1 MAEIPAKSRKS
12 AKKPTAAPARRV
24 RRAGLAWRLVRR
36 LVSAIAIVIL
46 MPVVLVP
53 VYSTVNPP
61 ITTVMIAKRIAG
73 ASIIKVWRPIETISP
88 HLVRAVIVAE
98 DARFCAHSGIDWQQV
113 EEVLLDTEDGGPLRG
128 ASTITMQTVKNL
140 FLWPGRSWLRKG
152 LEVPLA
158 LYADAVLSKRRIME
172 IYLNIA
178 EWDKGVYGAQAAAQ
192 HYFGVSAARL
202 SAAQAARM
210 AATLPAPWLRDPAR
224 PSRTLGRL
232 ATVHARRAAAAG
244 PYVACVLN

>member
-1 MAEIPAKSRKS
+1 MPAKSRRGKNKS
-12 AKKPTAAPARRV
+12 AAVRARRV
-24 RRAGLAWRLVRR
+24 RRAGPVRRLVRR
-36 LVSAIAIVIL
+36 LVLAIVIVIA
-46 MPVVLVP
+46 MPVVLLP
-53 VYSTVNPP
+53 AYSTVNPP

-73 ASIIKVWRPIETISP
+73 ASIIKAWRPIEAISP

-98 DARFCAHSGIDWQQV
+98 DGRFCAHSGIDWQQV
-113 EEVLLDTEDGGPLRG
+113 EEVLPDTEDGGPLRG

-140 FLWPGRSWLRKG
+140 FLWSGRSWFRKG

-158 LYADAVLSKRRIME
+158 LYADTVLSKRRIME

-178 EWDKGVYGAQAAAQ
+178 EWDKGVYGAEAAAR
-192 HYFGVSAARL
+192 HYFGVSAAHL

-210 AATLPAPWLRDPAR
+210 AATLPAPRLRNPAR
-224 PSRTLGRL
+224 PSRTTGRL
-232 ATVHARRAAAAG
+232 AAVHARRAALAG

>member
-1 MAEIPAKSRKS
+1 MAEMPAKSRQGANKS
-12 AKKPTAAPARRV
+12 AAKAARRARNLSPV
-24 RRAGLAWRLVRR
+24 RRFVRR
-36 LVSAIAIVIL
+36 LALAIAIVVF
-46 MPVVLVP
+46 MPMVLLP
-53 VYSTVNPP
+53 VYSAVNPA

-73 ASIIKVWRPIETISP
+73 ASIKKAWRSIEAISP

-113 EEVLLDTEDGGPLRG
+113 EEVILDAENGGPLRG

-140 FLWPGRSWLRKG
+140 FLWSGRSWFRKG

-178 EWDKGVYGAQAAAQ
+178 EWDKGVYGAEAAAR
-192 HYFGVSAARL
+192 HYFGISAARL

-210 AATLPAPWLRDPAR
+210 AATLPAPRLRNPAR
-224 PSRTLGRL
+224 PGRTMGRL
-232 ATVHARRAAAAG
+232 AGVYARRAAVSG

>member
-1 MAEIPAKSRKS
+1 MAEMPAKSRRSTNKS
-12 AKKPTAAPARRV
+12 AAAARRL
-24 RRAGLAWRLVRR
+24 RKAGPVRR
-36 LVSAIAIVIL
+36 LIRRVVLAIVIIIV
-46 MPVVLVP
+46 MPVVLLP
-53 VYSTVNPP
+53 VYSAVNPP

-73 ASIIKVWRPIETISP
+73 ASIIKAWRRIEAISP

-113 EEVLLDTEDGGPLRG
+113 EEVLLDAEDGGPLRG

-140 FLWPGRSWLRKG
+140 FLWSGRSWLRKG

-158 LYADAVLSKRRIME
+158 LYADMVLSKRRIME

-178 EWDKGVYGAQAAAQ
+178 EWDKGVYGAEAAAR

-210 AATLPAPWLRDPAR
+210 AASLPAPRLRDPAR
-224 PSRTLGRL
+224 PSRTTGRL
-232 ATVHARRAAAAG
+232 ASLYVRRAAASG

>member
-1 MAEIPAKSRKS
+1 MRRFI
-12 AKKPTAAPARRV
+12 RRV
-24 RRAGLAWRLVRR
+24 VAAVF
-36 LVSAIAIVIL
+36 IVLLI
-46 MPVVLVP
+46 PVVLLP
-53 VYSTVNPP
+53 AYSRINPP

-73 ASIIKVWRPIETISP
+73 ASIVKAWRPIEAISP

-98 DARFCAHSGIDWQQV
+98 DARFCAHSGIDWRQV
-113 EEVLLDTEDGGPLRG
+113 EEVLSDAENGGQLRG

-178 EWDKGVYGAQAAAQ
+178 EWDKGVYGAQTAAQ

-202 SAAQAARM
+202 TAGQAARM
-210 AATLPAPWLRDPAR
+210 AATLPAPRLRDPAR
-224 PSRTLGRL
+224 PGRVMGRL
-232 ATVHARRAAAAG
+232 ARVHARRAAVSG
-244 PYVACVLN
+244 PYVTCVLN

>member
-1 MAEIPAKSRKS
+1 MNKAAST
-12 AKKPTAAPARRV
+12 PTRRV
-24 RRAGLAWRLVRR
+24 RKAGLARR
-36 LVSAIAIVIL
+36 LVCRLVLAIVIVIVT
-46 MPVVLVP
+46 PVVLLP
-53 VYSTVNPP
+53 VYSAVNPP

-73 ASIIKVWRPIETISP
+73 ASIIKAWRPIEAISP

-98 DARFCAHSGIDWQQV
+98 DGRFCAHSGIDWQQV
-113 EEVLLDTEDGGPLRG
+113 EEVLLDTEDGNPLRG

-140 FLWPGRSWLRKG
+140 FLWSGRSWFRKG

-210 AATLPAPWLRDPAR
+210 AATLPAPGLRDPAR
-224 PSRTLGRL
+224 PNRTMGRL
-232 ATVHARRAAAAG
+232 ASLYVKRAAASG
-244 PYVACVLN
+244 PYIACVLN

>member
-1 MAEIPAKSRKS
+1 MSAKSRRSTNKS
-12 AKKPTAAPARRV
+12 AAAPARRV
-24 RRAGLAWRLVRR
+24 RKAGPVRRLVRR
-36 LVSAIAIVIL
+36 LVSAIVIVIF
-46 MPVVLVP
+46 MPVVLLP
-53 VYSTVNPP
+53 VYSAVNPP

-73 ASIIKVWRPIETISP
+73 ASIIKAWRPIEAISP

-113 EEVLLDTEDGGPLRG
+113 EEVLLDAEDGGPLRG

-140 FLWPGRSWLRKG
+140 FLWSGRSWLRKG

-178 EWDKGVYGAQAAAQ
+178 EWDKGVYGAQAAAR

-210 AATLPAPWLRDPAR
+210 AATLPAPRLRDAAR
-224 PSRTLGRL
+224 PSRTTGRL
-232 ATVHARRAAAAG
+232 AGVHARRAALAG
-244 PYVACVLN
+244 PYVTCVLN

>member
-1 MAEIPAKSRKS
+1 MPAKSRRSTNKS
-12 AKKPTAAPARRV
+12 AAKVARRRRKARPV
-24 RRAGLAWRLVRR
+24 RWFIRRVVLVM
-36 LVSAIAIVIL
+36 VIIIF
-46 MPVVLVP
+46 MPVVLLP
-53 VYSTVNPP
+53 VYSVVNPP

-73 ASIIKVWRPIETISP
+73 ASIIKAWRPIEAISP

-98 DARFCAHSGIDWQQV
+98 DARFCAHAGIDWQQV
-113 EEVLLDTEDGGPLRG
+113 EEVLLDTEDGGPMRG

-140 FLWPGRSWLRKG
+140 FLWSGRSWFRKG

-178 EWDKGVYGAQAAAQ
+178 EWDKGVYGAQAAAR

-210 AATLPAPWLRDPAR
+210 AATLPAPRLRDPAR
-224 PSRTLGRL
+224 PSRTMGRL
-232 ATVHARRAAAAG
+232 AGVYAGRAAASG

>member
-1 MAEIPAKSRKS
+1 MPAKSRQRTNKS
-12 AKKPTAAPARRV
+12 AAAPARRV
-24 RRAGLAWRLVRR
+24 RKTGLVRR
-36 LVSAIAIVIL
+36 FVRRAVFAIVIVIV
-46 MPVVLVP
+46 MPVVLLP
-53 VYSTVNPP
+53 VYSAVNPP

-73 ASIIKVWRPIETISP
+73 ASIIKAWRPIEAISP

-113 EEVLLDTEDGGPLRG
+113 EEVLLDAEDGGPLRG

-140 FLWPGRSWLRKG
+140 FLWSGRSWLRKG

-158 LYADAVLSKRRIME
+158 LYADMVLSKPRIME

-178 EWDKGVYGAQAAAQ
+178 EWDKGVYGAEAAAQ
-192 HYFGVSAARL
+192 RYFGTSAARL
-202 SAAQAARM
+202 SATQAARM
-210 AATLPAPWLRDPAR
+210 AATLPAPRLRNPAR
-224 PSRTLGRL
+224 PDRTMGRL
-232 ATVHARRAAAAG
+232 AGLHARRAVVAAG

>member
-1 MAEIPAKSRKS
+1 MPAKSRRSTNKS
-12 AKKPTAAPARRV
+12 ASAPARRV
-24 RRAGLAWRLVRR
+24 RKAGPVRRFLRR
-36 LVSAIAIVIL
+36 LVLAIVIVIC
-46 MPVVLVP
+46 MPVLLLP
-53 VYSTVNPP
+53 VYSAVNPP

-73 ASIIKVWRPIETISP
+73 ASIIKVWRPIEAISP

-113 EEVLLDTEDGGPLRG
+113 EEVLLDSEDGGPLRG

-140 FLWPGRSWLRKG
+140 FLWSGRSWFRKG

-158 LYADAVLSKRRIME
+158 LYADAVLSKQRIME

-178 EWDKGVYGAQAAAQ
+178 EWDTGVYGAQAAAQ

-202 SAAQAARM
+202 SAGQAARM
-210 AATLPAPWLRDPAR
+210 AATLPAPRLRDPAR
-224 PSRTLGRL
+224 PSRTTGRL
-232 ATVHARRAAAAG
+232 ASVHARRAALAG

>member
-1 MAEIPAKSRKS
+1 MPAKSRQRTNKS
-12 AKKPTAAPARRV
+12 AATPARRRRKARPV
-24 RRAGLAWRLVRR
+24 RRFVRR
-36 LVSAIAIVIL
+36 VVFAIAIIIL
-46 MPVVLVP
+46 MPIVLLP
-53 VYSTVNPP
+53 VYSAVNPP

-73 ASIIKVWRPIETISP
+73 ASIIKAWRPIEAISP

-98 DARFCAHSGIDWQQV
+98 DARFCAHAGIDWQQV
-113 EEVLLDTEDGGPLRG
+113 EEVLLDADDGGALRG

-140 FLWPGRSWLRKG
+140 FLWSGRSWLRKG

-178 EWDKGVYGAQAAAQ
+178 EWDKGVYGAEAAAR
-192 HYFGVSAARL
+192 HYFGISAARL
-202 SAAQAARM
+202 GVMQAARM
-210 AATLPAPWLRDPAR
+210 AATLPAPRLRDPAR
-224 PSRTLGRL
+224 PGRTTGRL
-232 ATVHARRAAAAG
+232 AGVYARRAAAAG